1 MKYSIR
7 GDKLEVTE
15 ALKNYAMEKLSKL
28 DKYLDDSDNIE
39 AKILL
44 NSKNNKSKVEV
55 TILINNYFLRAEELH
70 DDMYA
75 ALDLISDKIERQFRK
90 YKTKLMSKQKRAIFE
105 ESEEYHEED
114 KYDEKDVVKVKKVFL
129 KPMDRDEAI
138 IQMELLTH
146 TFFVFKDS
154 NTNNICVVYK
164 RKDGDYGVI
173 ETE

>member
-28 DKYLDDSDNIE
+28 DKYLDDSDKVE

-44 NSKNNKSKVEV
+44 NSKNNKNKVEV
-55 TILINNYFLRAEELH
+55 TIMINNYFLRAEELQ

-90 YKTKLMSKQKRAIFE
+90 YKTKLMSKQKRIIFE
-105 ESEEYHEED
+105 RNEISFEEEEN
-114 KYDEKDVVKVKKVFL
+114 EKDIVKIKKVFL
-129 KPMDRDEAI
+129 KPMDKTEAI
-138 IQMELLTH
+138 IQMELLGH
-146 TFFVFKDS
+146 TFFVFKDNGNANKVS
-154 NTNNICVVYK
+154 VIYK